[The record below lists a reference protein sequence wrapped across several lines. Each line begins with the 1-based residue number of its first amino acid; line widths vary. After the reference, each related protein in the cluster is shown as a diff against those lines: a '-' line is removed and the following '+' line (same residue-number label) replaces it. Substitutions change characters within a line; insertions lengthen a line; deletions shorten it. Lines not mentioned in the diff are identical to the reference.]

1 MSEGNLIYFH
11 KQAVLNRV
19 KGSKRPLVDNAY
31 QMLEDALKAED
42 SQAIMSAYLYMGRI
56 FLRAGEVEEAF
67 RHMSAYRELCA
78 KSGGDMDWLRY
89 HQAHFE
95 LYQFTNNGTKVIE
108 TLEAIMKLGEK
119 MEKHNIVG
127 DAYLQLSHILLE
139 EGDHKAA
146 LEAADKALQQAEL
159 HERQSEILKVRGKL
173 DKAEAQ
179 IGLWNFSD
187 SELLFEEVKTTAALD
202 RLFNEKTRF
211 YELRGAW
218 FAKQKKYE
226 EAFDAY
232 TIAKEMAESLKDLE
246 QLKRIQEERCRLCE
260 LIGDSKLGFSVQK
273 EYIALLTEI
282 HHNELAKAAVKME
295 IQHNIAEYERRAN
308 PDFLTGLYNRSYIET
323 TADEWLRKAAA
334 IRENLV
340 CIVFDIDD
348 FKAIN
353 DENGHLFGD
362 EAIKLVSQACSEI
375 FREED
380 LVGRFGGDEFV
391 IILKGAS
398 LENGRKKA
406 EQLAEALQEVQLEK
420 EGGAFTLTI
429 SIGISDNGAGA
440 VKTFKE
446 LFHLADTQLYKA
458 KQSGKNRIIVS

>member
-1 MSEGNLIYFH
+1 MSEGNLVYFQ
-11 KQAVLNRV
+11 KQTILNRV
-19 KGSKRPLVDNAY
+19 EGSNRSAVHAAY
-31 QMLEDALKAED
+31 QVLEDSLESED
-42 SQAIMSAYLYMGRI
+42 SRRIMAAYLRIGRV
-56 FLRAGEVEEAF
+56 FFEAGETEEAF
-67 RHMSAYRELCA
+67 RYINAYKELCA
-78 KSGGDMDWLRY
+78 ASGDGIDWL
-89 HQAHFE
+89 HLHHALFE
-95 LYQFTNNGTKVIE
+95 LYQFTNDTGKAAE
-108 TLEAIMKLGEK
+108 TLEAIIALGQRL
-119 MEKHNIVG
+119 EKHNVVS
-127 DAYLQLSHILLE
+127 DAYIGLSRIFLM
-139 EGDHKAA
+139 EGNHAAA
-146 LEAADKALQQAEL
+146 LEMAEKGLQEADL
-159 HERQSEILKVRGKL
+159 HERESAILKLKVKL
-173 DKAEAQ
+173 NKAEAQ
-179 IGLWNFSD
+179 IGLWNFKG
-187 SELLFEEVKTTAALD
+187 SEKLFEDMESSPALD
-202 RLFNEKTRF
+202 EFIHEKTRF
-211 YELRGAW
+211 YELQGAW

-282 HHNELAKAAVKME
+282 HNNELAKAAVKME

-308 PDFLTGLYNRSYIET
+308 TDFLTGLYNRSYIET

-334 IRENLV
+334 VRENLV

-362 EAIKLVSQACSEI
+362 EAIKLVSRACSQI

-398 LENGRKKA
+398 LEIGKHKA
-406 EQLAEALQEVQLEK
+406 EQLTEALAAVPLDK
-420 EGGAFTLTI
+420 EGEAFELTI